1 MLPHSKHL
9 SILSRKDM
17 NISHSI
23 RQTITAL
30 VLVLVLSLTTACSNV
45 ATRSPQANSPVS
57 SDRTSEYGRL
67 SRGTSATG
75 QEFGNWVVEAS
86 KGLVKDAFV
95 RENNKLGA
103 VISSQVRPNEVKALA
118 QSLTQGFRKN
128 FPNQDLTVLMYAP
141 DKALI
146 LTARYDAQSKQI
158 AYQAA
163 N

>member
-1 MLPHSKHL
+1 
-9 SILSRKDM
+9 M
-17 NISHSI
+17 NISRHI
-23 RQTITAL
+23 RQTATAL
-30 VLVLVLSLTTACSNV
+30 VLVLFLSLTTACSAV
-45 ATRSPQANSPVS
+45 SARPPQASYPVN
-57 SDRTSEYGRL
+57 SDRSVEYGQL
-67 SRGTSATG
+67 ARGDSATG
-75 QEFGNWVVEAS
+75 QEFGDWVVEAS
-86 KGLVKDAFV
+86 KGLIKDAFV

-158 AYQAA
+158 DYQGAS
-163 N
+163 